1 MADAEINHLGRLVS
15 EDNRK
20 AFNML
25 FEVYYDEVFRLAY
38 YFLKDREACRDVV
51 MDVFFSIWQSRKKLR
66 DITNMEAYLYIVTKN
81 AASHYLS
88 KNSHRATISLDEV
101 PVQIEDS
108 GSVSPVDKLTNQEI
122 ELLLAKVIDELPERC
137 RMIFLLARQK
147 GLKTKEISDVLSIS
161 ESTVRVQ
168 MKVAIEKI
176 IAKLRPYFP
185 DLTLTVLFTLFFGN

>member
-1 MADAEINHLGRLVS
+1 VAEAEINHLARLIS

-25 FEVYYDEVFRLAY
+25 FEVYYDEVFRFAY
-38 YFLKDREACRDVV
+38 YFLKDKEACRDVV
-51 MDVFFSIWQSRKKLR
+51 LDVFFSIWQSRKKLR
-66 DITNMEAYLYIVTKN
+66 EITNMEAYLYIVTKN
-81 AASHYLS
+81 TTAHYLS
-88 KNSHRATISLDEV
+88 KNKGRNTVSLDEI

-108 GSVSPVDKLTNQEI
+108 GDLSPVDKMTNQEI
-122 ELLLAKVIDELPERC
+122 EALLTKVIDELPERC
-137 RMIFLLARQK
+137 RTIFLLARQQ
-147 GLKTKEISDVLSIS
+147 GMKTKEISDVLSIS

-185 DLTLTVLFTLFFGN
+185 DLTLTLLFTLFFGK

>member
-1 MADAEINHLGRLVS
+1 MAEAEINHLARLIS

-25 FEVYYDEVFRLAY
+25 FEVYYDEVFRFAY
-38 YFLKDREACRDVV
+38 YFLKDKEARRDVV
-51 MDVFFSIWQSRKKLR
+51 LDVFFSIWQSRKKLR
-66 DITNMEAYLYIVTKN
+66 EITNMEAYLYIVTKN
-81 AASHYLS
+81 TAAHYLS
-88 KNSHRATISLDEV
+88 KNKGRNTVSLDEI

-108 GSVSPVDKLTNQEI
+108 GDLSPVDKMTNQEI
-122 ELLLAKVIDELPERC
+122 EALLTKVIDELPERC
-137 RMIFLLARQK
+137 RTIFLLARQQ
-147 GLKTKEISDVLSIS
+147 GMKTKEISDVLSIS

-185 DLTLTVLFTLFFGN
+185 DLTLTLLFTLFFGK

>member
-1 MADAEINHLGRLVS
+1 MAEAEINHLARLIS

-25 FEVYYDEVFRLAY
+25 FEVYYDEVFRFAY
-38 YFLKDREACRDVV
+38 YFLKDKEACRDVV
-51 MDVFFSIWQSRKKLR
+51 LDVFFSIWQSRKKLR
-66 DITNMEAYLYIVTKN
+66 EITNMEAYLYIVTKN
-81 AASHYLS
+81 TTAHYLS
-88 KNSHRATISLDEV
+88 KNKGRNTVSLDEI

-108 GSVSPVDKLTNQEI
+108 GDLSPVDKMTNQEI
-122 ELLLAKVIDELPERC
+122 EALLTKVIDELPERC
-137 RMIFLLARQK
+137 RTIFLLARQQ
-147 GLKTKEISDVLSIS
+147 GMKTKEISDVLSIS

-185 DLTLTVLFTLFFGN
+185 DLTLTLLFTLFFGK